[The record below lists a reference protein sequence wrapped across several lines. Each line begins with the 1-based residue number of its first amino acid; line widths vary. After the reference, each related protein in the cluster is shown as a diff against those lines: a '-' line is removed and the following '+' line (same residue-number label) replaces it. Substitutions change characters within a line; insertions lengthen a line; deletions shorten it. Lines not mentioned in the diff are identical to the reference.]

1 MRLIEQQ
8 TRWQVGRVARTRQ
21 GGGWG
26 HQASLV
32 TVGRSRGGETRE
44 TEQIQSNELANR
56 FEVGAK
62 AVRRRGEAIDEER
75 RKENVPGPGRTL
87 EVALKNCAL

>member
-1 MRLIEQQ
+1 M
-8 TRWQVGRVARTRQ
+8 ARTRQ

-26 HQASLV
+26 QQASLV

-44 TEQIQSNELANR
+44 TEQIQSNELAHR

-62 AVRRRGEAIDEER
+62 AVWGTGEAIDE
-75 RKENVPGPGRTL
+75 
-87 EVALKNCAL
+87 